1 MATGSMHSTAG
12 TRYCA
17 GNIHRQHL
25 DAETAISFETKL
37 SFQQRVLGLDN
48 AQYNS
53 T

>member
-17 GNIHRQHL
+17 GNFYTQHC
-25 DAETAISFETKL
+25 ETGIGLQTKL
-37 SFQQRVLGLDN
+37 SFEQRVLRLDN
-48 AQYNS
+48 AQYYS